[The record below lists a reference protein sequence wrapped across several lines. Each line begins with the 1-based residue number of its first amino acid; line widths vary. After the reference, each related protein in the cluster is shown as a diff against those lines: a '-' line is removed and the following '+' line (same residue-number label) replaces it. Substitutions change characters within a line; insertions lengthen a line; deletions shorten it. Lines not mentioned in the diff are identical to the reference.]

1 MKISNLKQK
10 TVIPTSIYFA
20 HIDTLLNHY
29 KNVLLMSEYD
39 FQNKMTNLLSRNM
52 ELLRVKHY

>member
-1 MKISNLKQK
+1 MYENLKFKTK

-29 KNVLLMSEYD
+29 QNVLLMSEYD
-39 FQNKMTNLLSRNM
+39 FQKLDDKFSFQKHGI
-52 ELLRVKHY
+52 VKS

>member
-1 MKISNLKQK
+1 MYENLKFKTK

-20 HIDTLLNHY
+20 HIDTLLNHH

-52 ELLRVKHY
+52 EL

>member
-1 MKISNLKQK
+1 MYENLKFKTK

-29 KNVLLMSEYD
+29 QNVLLMSEYD
-39 FQNKMTNLLSRNM
+39 FQNKMTNLVSRNM
-52 ELLRVKHY
+52 EL

>member
-1 MKISNLKQK
+1 MYENLKFKTK

-29 KNVLLMSEYD
+29 QNVLLMSEYD
-39 FQNKMTNLLSRNM
+39 FQT
-52 ELLRVKHY
+52 